1 MSRKF
6 YIENNDNLITGQVIS
21 LAGDEFNHIINVSR
35 KRVDDVLQM
44 IDGNGSDITAQ
55 ITSINKKDLSL
66 KIVDIK
72 PSVAETTNDVT
83 VFQALVKGDKF
94 ELITQKLTELGVKKI
109 VPFSSEFCQVKPN
122 TTRLDRLEK
131 ISIEALKQCGRA
143 KKVEIDSVNSF
154 NQMLGNLSN
163 YDLVLFAYE
172 NASENLSQKV
182 FENLKKQPL
191 SVALII
197 GSEGGFSQS
206 EVSQIL
212 SQKNV
217 KIVSMGKRI
226 LRAETASIA
235 LSSVVMFLLNEWR
248 VWKKKK
254 FVF

>member
-1 MSRKF
+1 
-6 YIENNDNLITGQVIS
+6 
-21 LAGDEFNHIINVSR
+21 
-35 KRVDDVLQM
+35 
-44 IDGNGSDITAQ
+44 
-55 ITSINKKDLSL
+55 
-66 KIVDIK
+66 
-72 PSVAETTNDVT
+72 
-83 VFQALVKGDKF
+83 
-94 ELITQKLTELGVKKI
+94 
-109 VPFSSEFCQVKPN
+109 
-122 TTRLDRLEK
+122 
-131 ISIEALKQCGRA
+131 
-143 KKVEIDSVNSF
+143 
-154 NQMLGNLSN
+154 MLGNLSN

-248 VWKKKK
+248 V
-254 FVF
+254 